1 MKYKMKKDILV
12 FTQWYLPGYKA
23 GGPIRSVANIVESLK
38 KQFNFDIITTN
49 VDYGNNDSYKNIVT
63 NKWISKNNIRIFYF
77 DKKNISIYAIYKL
90 IKNKKYNKIY
100 LNSLFSP
107 YFTILPILLT
117 KLFFRNTK
125 IILAPRGML
134 GKGALEIKSRKK
146 KLYIFITR
154 FFGIYRKIYW
164 QASSTNEQAE
174 IIDQFGKNTRIK
186 IVQNISILNTK
197 PIEKPDKTNSAT
209 RFFFLSRISKKKNLL
224 FAIELLNKIDKKVI
238 FDIIGPIEE
247 NEYWNEC
254 KTLIKNI
261 NTNVK
266 INYLGAI
273 PFYEIQKTISNYHFM
288 LLPTMHENYGH
299 VIIEALASGCPVII
313 SKQTPWQKL
322 EQLKIGWD
330 ISLQNSNE
338 FIKVLNYAIDMNTE
352 EYKIWSENAIKFVSQ
367 KLMSKAIIKQN
378 YELFELL

>member
-1 MKYKMKKDILV
+1 MKKDILV